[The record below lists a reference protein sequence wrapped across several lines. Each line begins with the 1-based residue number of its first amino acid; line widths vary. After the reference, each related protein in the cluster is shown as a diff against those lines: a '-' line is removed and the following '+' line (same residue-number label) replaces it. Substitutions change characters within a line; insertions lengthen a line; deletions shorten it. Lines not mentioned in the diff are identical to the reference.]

1 MIEESKGVESELIAW
16 NTEAN
21 QRVMESWKKV
31 AGTARTLPAAD
42 QAKLL
47 ATVKPIVA
55 QVMAKRPTVNATFQ
69 KVMEFAKANE

>member
-1 MIEESKGVESELIAW
+1 
-16 NTEAN
+16 
-21 QRVMESWKKV
+21 MESWKKV
-31 AGTARTLPAAD
+31 GGTARTLPAAD